1 VTTPPRRA
9 GGSVLRLLT
18 GVMLMIVALTIAT
31 VGFLQLI
38 RVLDGG
44 GYGSPAMRQALIVLG
59 SAGACLAAGVATLIW
74 DISKR
79 YENP

>member
-1 VTTPPRRA
+1 
-9 GGSVLRLLT
+9 
-18 GVMLMIVALTIAT
+18 MLMIVALTIAT

>member
-1 VTTPPRRA
+1 
-9 GGSVLRLLT
+9 
-18 GVMLMIVALTIAT
+18 MIVALTIAT
-31 VGFLQLI
+31 FGFLQLV

-44 GYGSPAMRQALIVLG
+44 GYGSPAMRHALVLLG

>member
-1 VTTPPRRA
+1 VTTPPQPP